1 MDSDTPEIIAQELAR
16 YAFISY
22 EDVEVMTH
30 VIQVNFHINHI
41 IVHYS
46 GYITLQG
53 SRIFLPLSPQKCG
66 KKIQLSCMV

>member
-30 VIQVNFHINHI
+30 VIQVKSSVSQACKSKFKDQYDLIRK
-41 IVHYS
+41 VDRS
-46 GYITLQG
+46 
-53 SRIFLPLSPQKCG
+53 S
-66 KKIQLSCMV
+66 

>member
-30 VIQVNFHINHI
+30 VIQVKFHISHI

-46 GYITLQG
+46 GLLEI
-53 SRIFLPLSPQKCG
+53 RPKND
-66 KKIQLSCMV
+66 K